1 MSESL
6 VARGEPF
13 EMVSVGRAD
22 APPGADET
30 EWYGYVIKQGSNTIR
45 GCRQGTLAAVTAAVE
60 EIVEKLNDRRV
71 NKRGRTHIVLRGRK
85 PAQK

>member
-1 MSESL
+1 MSESQPYL
-6 VARGEPF
+6 GEPF
-13 EMVSVGRAD
+13 EMISVRRAD
-22 APPGADET
+22 APPGADEA
-30 EWYGYVIKQGSNTIR
+30 EWHGYVIRQGSNMIR

>member
-1 MSESL
+1 
-6 VARGEPF
+6 
-13 EMVSVGRAD
+13 
-22 APPGADET
+22 
-30 EWYGYVIKQGSNTIR
+30 
-45 GCRQGTLAAVTAAVE
+45 LAAVTAAVE